1 MTNSSENNAVNVRYA
16 DGELSYDSPSSTWSA
31 VQGQL
36 QGSGK
41 GGRVEGKRSSVEV
54 HRSKPVVV
62 DWGEYT
68 ELQSIAGEDSERG
81 VMARRRLF
89 EIQRLMGLPKVNGGA
104 GLPRW

>member
-16 DGELSYDSPSSTWSA
+16 DGELSYDSPSSTWTV

-36 QGSGK
+36 QGRGK
-41 GGRVEGKRSSVEV
+41 GGKVRERRSSVEV
-54 HRSKPVVV
+54 RRAKPVVV